1 MRQSVR
7 NHSLWPS
14 QEKVNGTSATYN
26 NFVRARRERFFES
39 TPFRFRVGVRSCMKR
54 FVIPVLIVTLS
65 ASPVLA
71 ENSAPLEPGKPAG
84 VRQAELLDGGNGMFV
99 VAGAAL
105 VGITIA
111 LATAENG
118 PAAAPNTN
126 PATSTTGTTP

>member
-1 MRQSVR
+1 MR
-7 NHSLWPS
+7 
-14 QEKVNGTSATYN
+14 
-26 NFVRARRERFFES
+26 
-39 TPFRFRVGVRSCMKR
+39 R

-71 ENSAPLEPGKPAG
+71 ASSALAPGKPAG

-111 LATAENG
+111 LATAGNG
-118 PAAAPNTN
+118 PTTPNTN
-126 PATSTTGTTP
+126 PATSTSGTSP

>member
-1 MRQSVR
+1 
-7 NHSLWPS
+7 
-14 QEKVNGTSATYN
+14 
-26 NFVRARRERFFES
+26 
-39 TPFRFRVGVRSCMKR
+39 MKN

-71 ENSAPLEPGKPAG
+71 ETSASLQPGKPAG

-111 LATAENG
+111 LATAGNG
-118 PAAAPNTN
+118 PTTPNTS
-126 PATSTTGTTP
+126 PPTTSTPGTTP